1 MIGKQQST
9 RFFCFVASFIEYTV
23 DSWIFSFTSAKA
35 KNRAEMDWS
44 AIGLNVAEEA
54 GIDISKDLNKNYKA
68 IEDAKKVQ

>member
-1 MIGKQQST
+1 LD
-9 RFFCFVASFIEYTV
+9 V
-23 DSWIFSFTSAKA
+23 SFTSAKA

-68 IEDAKKVQ
+68 IEDSKKVQ

>member
-1 MIGKQQST
+1 MN
-9 RFFCFVASFIEYTV
+9 
-23 DSWIFSFTSAKA
+23 IFSSIISFTSAKA

-68 IEDAKKVQ
+68 IEDAKKAV